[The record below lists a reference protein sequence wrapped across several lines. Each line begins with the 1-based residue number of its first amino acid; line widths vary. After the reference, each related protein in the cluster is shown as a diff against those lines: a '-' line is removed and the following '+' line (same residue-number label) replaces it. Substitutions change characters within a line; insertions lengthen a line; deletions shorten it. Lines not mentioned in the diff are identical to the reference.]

1 MTMADEVNY
10 LQSAYSLRS
19 ISVSW
24 LLDFVD
30 VKGVVMATFVF

>member
-19 ISVSW
+19 IIVSW